1 MPQLSLAVLA
11 ALTLLAQARG
21 IQPAEE
27 AHAEAVRLLA
37 QDQASAAE
45 AAARRA
51 LAESA
56 LFVPEREIE
65 VAPEKGL
72 VFDEMIEAART
83 AYRERRARYF
93 RALGL
98 ALTAQER
105 WPEGRKA
112 LKRSAG
118 LQPTAEIFVAMASHP
133 DIPIEERV
141 DLLVRAY
148 LAPGADQPGVER
160 ALVETGA
167 FASGEAL
174 QAVFDR
180 ERFSRELAAE
190 FPNVDVVV
198 ATLPDIRVAT
208 STGTFVAADLLA
220 EGAVVVL
227 YLPVAGCNRC
237 SEELDGIR
245 RGLGE
250 RNRPAEVEFV
260 VGAFVDEQDLEDA
273 RRIVRLL
280 GMPIEVGRVDRIPAG
295 IRPASGS
302 EIVMVA
308 RRGVMQIRIPLDE
321 GSSSRVIAEQVAAVA
336 GLLMEQQPASV
347 ARVSLGPAQ
356 SDLNRN
362 ALAGL
367 IDRAVALEAGPV
379 PIPDVYE
386 EIDRE
391 VRHLLQEATREDATA
406 VLEELARLRGA
417 GEAKARA
424 LLVLDKTLPETLL
437 AAVKEISPEVL
448 RQARPDEGVFYVG
461 LSGLSGLSDVSANRR
476 VLLQRTFLEADTL
489 RHFDLVLD
497 LDAAGASP
505 VWAGPEPD
513 EPTGTRLV
521 STAAIFFIAKDG
533 CRGLRLVGEQ
543 GPIYEGCPAHLRDGE
558 VVEEVDVLM
567 EETPTADAPRFY
579 RRRPI
584 DSSQPAPA
592 ETALEQGIRLFRDG
606 SYRDAISMFEQAMRE
621 IDPVAPYDET
631 DVRYNIARCHQE
643 LGEGPRALQIME
655 TIGDAA
661 YQDLVEE
668 RIEELAV
675 ATRR

>member
-1 MPQLSLAVLA
+1 VPQLSLAALA
-11 ALTLLAQARG
+11 ALTLLAQASG

-27 AHAEAVRLLA
+27 AHAEAVRLLT
-37 QDQASAAE
+37 QNQASAAE

-51 LAESA
+51 LAESS

-65 VAPEKGL
+65 VAPEKGV
-72 VFDEMIEAART
+72 VFDEMIEAARA

-105 WPEGRKA
+105 WAEARKA
-112 LKRSAG
+112 LRRSAG
-118 LQPTAEIFVAMASHP
+118 LHPTAEIFGAIAAHR
-133 DIPIEERV
+133 DLPIEERV
-141 DLLVRAY
+141 DNLLRAY
-148 LAPGADQPGVER
+148 FAPGADQSGIER

-190 FPNVDVVV
+190 FPSVSVLV
-198 ATLPDIRVAT
+198 TPLPDVRVAT

-220 EGAVVVL
+220 EGAVVVF
-227 YLPVAGCNRC
+227 YLPAAGCNRC

-245 RGLGE
+245 RGLGGGT
-250 RNRPAEVEFV
+250 RSGEVEFV

-280 GMPIEVGRVDRIPAG
+280 GMPIEVGRVDRLPAEMV
-295 IRPASGS
+295 PASGG

-308 RRGVMQIRIPLDE
+308 RRGVLQVRTPLDE
-321 GSSSRVIAEQVAAVA
+321 GSSSRVIAEQVAAVS
-336 GLLMEQQPASV
+336 GLLREQQPASEG
-347 ARVSLGPAQ
+347 RMSLGPGQ
-356 SDLNRN
+356 SERGGD

-379 PIPDVYE
+379 PIPNVYE

-391 VRHLLQEATREDATA
+391 VRRLLHEATREDATA
-406 VLEELARLRGA
+406 VLGELARLRGA

-424 LLVLDKTLPETLL
+424 LLALDKNLPETLL
-437 AAVKEISPEVL
+437 AAVKEMAPEVL
-448 RQARPDEGVFYVG
+448 RQARPDEGVFYVS
-461 LSGLSGLSDVSANRR
+461 LSESSANRR
-476 VLLQRTFLEADTL
+476 LLLQRTFLEADAL
-489 RHFDLVLD
+489 RHFDLIVD
-497 LDAAGASP
+497 LNAGGPSP
-505 VWAGPEPD
+505 VWVGPEP
-513 EPTGTRLV
+513 EQPTGTRLV
-521 STAAIFFIAKDG
+521 STDAVFFFAQDR
-533 CRGLRLVGEQ
+533 CLGLRLVGAE
-543 GPIYEGCPAHLRDGE
+543 GPVFDGCPAHLDDGE

-567 EETPTADAPRFY
+567 EETPPADAPRFY

-584 DSSQPAPA
+584 DSSQPAPP
-592 ETALEQGIRLFRDG
+592 ETALEQGIRFFREG
-606 SYRDAISMFEQAMRE
+606 RYRDALSMFEQAMRE

-643 LGEGPRALQIME
+643 LGEGPRALQVME

-668 RIEELAV
+668 RIDELAV

>member
-11 ALTLLAQARG
+11 ALTLLTQARG

-37 QDQASAAE
+37 QNQASAAE

-51 LAESA
+51 LAESS

-72 VFDEMIEAART
+72 VFDEMIEAARD
-83 AYRERRARYF
+83 AYRKRRARYF
-93 RALGL
+93 RVLGL
-98 ALTAQER
+98 ALTARER
-105 WPEGRKA
+105 WPEARKA

-118 LQPTAEIFVAMASHP
+118 LEPTAEIFVTMASHP
-133 DIPIEERV
+133 DLPIEERV

-148 LAPGADQPGVER
+148 FAPGADQGGIER
-160 ALVETGA
+160 ALMETGA

-174 QAVFDR
+174 QAVVDR

-190 FPNVDVVV
+190 FPNIEVVV
-198 ATLPDIRVAT
+198 APLPDVRVAT
-208 STGTFVAADLLA
+208 STGTFVAAELLS

-227 YLPVAGCNRC
+227 YLPAAGCNRC

-250 RNRPAEVEFV
+250 RKRPEEVEFV
-260 VGAFVDEQDLEDA
+260 VGAFVDEQDLEGA

-280 GMPIEVGRVDRIPAG
+280 GMPIEVGRADRIPAA
-295 IRPASGS
+295 IRPASGG

-308 RRGVMQIRIPLDE
+308 RRGIMQIRIPLDE
-321 GSSSRVIAEQVAAVA
+321 GSSSRVVAEQVAAVA
-336 GLLMEQQPASV
+336 ALLMEQQPASE
-347 ARVSLGPAQ
+347 ARRSPGPVQ
-356 SDLNRN
+356 SDPSRN

-379 PIPDVYE
+379 PIPDVYD

-391 VRHLLQEATREDATA
+391 ARRLLQEATREDAA
-406 VLEELARLRGA
+406 SVLAELARLRGA

-424 LLVLDKTLPETLL
+424 LLALDTTLPETLL

-461 LSGLSGLSDVSANRR
+461 LSDSSDASGSRR

-489 RHFDLVLD
+489 RHFD
-497 LDAAGASP
+497 
-505 VWAGPEPD
+505 
-513 EPTGTRLV
+513 
-521 STAAIFFIAKDG
+521 
-533 CRGLRLVGEQ
+533 
-543 GPIYEGCPAHLRDGE
+543 
-558 VVEEVDVLM
+558 
-567 EETPTADAPRFY
+567 
-579 RRRPI
+579 
-584 DSSQPAPA
+584 
-592 ETALEQGIRLFRDG
+592 
-606 SYRDAISMFEQAMRE
+606 
-621 IDPVAPYDET
+621 
-631 DVRYNIARCHQE
+631 
-643 LGEGPRALQIME
+643 
-655 TIGDAA
+655 
-661 YQDLVEE
+661 
-668 RIEELAV
+668 
-675 ATRR
+675 

>member
-1 MPQLSLAVLA
+1 VPQLPLAVLA
-11 ALTLLAQARG
+11 VLTLLPQARG
-21 IQPAEE
+21 IEPAEE
-27 AHAEAVRLLA
+27 AYAEAVRLLA
-37 QDQASAAE
+37 QDEASAAE

-51 LAESA
+51 LAESS

-72 VFDEMIEAART
+72 VFEEMIEAART

-98 ALTAQER
+98 ALTAEER
-105 WPEGRKA
+105 WPEARKA
-112 LKRSAG
+112 LRRSAG
-118 LQPTAEIFVAMASHP
+118 LQPTAEIFAAMASHP

-148 LAPGADQPGVER
+148 FAPGADQSGIER
-160 ALVETGA
+160 ALLETGA

-174 QAVFDR
+174 QAVVDR

-190 FPNVDVVV
+190 FPNVEVVV
-198 ATLPDIRVAT
+198 APLPDVRVAT

-237 SEELDGIR
+237 SEELEGIR

-250 RNRPAEVEFV
+250 WNRAAEVEFV

-280 GMPIEVGRVDRIPAG
+280 GMLIEVGRVDRIPAG
-295 IRPASGS
+295 IRPASGG

-321 GSSSRVIAEQVAAVA
+321 DSSSRVVAEQVAAVA
-336 GLLMEQQPASV
+336 GLLMEQQPASE
-347 ARVSLGPAQ
+347 ARPPLGPAQ
-356 SDLNRN
+356 SDRGRK

-367 IDRAVALEAGPV
+367 IDRAVVLEAGPV
-379 PIPDVYE
+379 PIPNVYE

-391 VRHLLQEATREDATA
+391 VRQLLQEATREDATS
-406 VLEELARLRGA
+406 VLAELTRLRGA

-424 LLVLDKTLPETLL
+424 LLALDKTLPETLL
-437 AAVKEISPEVL
+437 AAVKEMAPEVL
-448 RQARPDEGVFYVG
+448 RQAPPEEGVFYVG
-461 LSGLSGLSDVSANRR
+461 LTDLSDVSANRR
-476 VLLQRTFLEADTL
+476 VLLQRTFLEGDAL
-489 RHFDLVLD
+489 RHFDLVVD
-497 LDAAGASP
+497 LNAAGASP
-505 VWAGPEPD
+505 VWVGPEPD

-521 STAAIFFIAKDG
+521 STSAVFFMARDG

-543 GPIYEGCPAHLRDGE
+543 GPVYEGCPAHLRDGE
-558 VVEEVDVLM
+558 VVEEIDVLM
-567 EETPTADAPRFY
+567 EKAPPADGPRFY

-584 DSSQPAPA
+584 DSAQPTPP

-606 SYRDAISMFEQAMRE
+606 SYRDAIPMFEQAMRE

-631 DVRYNIARCHQE
+631 DVRYNIARCYQE
-643 LGEGPRALQIME
+643 LGEGPRALQVME

-661 YQDLVEE
+661 YQDLVEK
-668 RIEELAV
+668 RIHELAV